1 MSEEVKTFSPTREKI
16 YEIIF
21 ESDTALGKYFDIALL
36 IFILGS
42 VITVIMESVDYWH
55 DNYLHIFLIL
65 EWFFTIFFT
74 IEYILRLYCVHRP
87 WKYATSFFGVIDLL
101 AVIPTYLM
109 FFLTGAQSLIVIRS
123 LRLLRV
129 FRIFKI
135 GTYMEH
141 GALIV
146 ESMRASRGK
155 IAVFLYFVIL
165 MVVIIG
171 SSMYVVEGDI
181 NDQFDSIPT
190 SIYWAIVTLTT
201 VGYGDIT
208 PVTNFGKL
216 LSAIVMITG
225 YAVIAVP
232 TGIISANLVRKN
244 FKVNGQA
251 CPHCSL
257 EGHDNN
263 AVHCKFCGEK
273 LLH

>member
-1 MSEEVKTFSPTREKI
+1 MSDEVKQFSAGREKI

-21 ESDTALGKYFDIALL
+21 ESDTPLGKYFDIALL

-55 DNYLHIFLIL
+55 DNYLHIFLVI

-74 IEYILRLYCVHRP
+74 IEYILRLYCVHKP

-101 AVIPTYLM
+101 AIIPTYLM
-109 FFLTGAQSLIVIRS
+109 FFMAGAQSLIVIRS

-135 GTYMEH
+135 GSYMEH
-141 GALIV
+141 GALILD
-146 ESMRASRGK
+146 SMRESRGK

-171 SSMYVVEGDI
+171 SSMYVIEGDI

-208 PVTNFGKL
+208 PVTNIGKL

-232 TGIISANLVRKN
+232 TGIISANFISKGVH
-244 FKVNGQA
+244 VNGQA

-263 AVHCKFCGEK
+263 ARFCKYCGEE
-273 LLH
+273 LHH